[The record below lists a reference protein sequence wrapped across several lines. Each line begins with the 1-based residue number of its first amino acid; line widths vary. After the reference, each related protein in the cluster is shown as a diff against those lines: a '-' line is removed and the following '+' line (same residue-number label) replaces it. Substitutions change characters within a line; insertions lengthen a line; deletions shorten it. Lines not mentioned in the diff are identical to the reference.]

1 VKIRD
6 LRVNVYRGAG
16 IPELTVVAELEDE
29 KIADNVWRAGRA
41 IRIEAKGAAGRKEIE
56 ALIKDALDRLEATK

>member
-1 VKIRD
+1 MKIRD

-16 IPELTVVAELEDE
+16 IPEIAVVAELDEE
-29 KIADNVWRAGRA
+29 KIDDRTWRAGRA

-56 ALIKDALDRLEATK
+56 ALIKDALDRLEAAK